1 MQKIILYGA
10 GRVGHTLIEL
20 AEKYGIKE
28 VIDSV
33 CDENHIGEKIKD
45 IPITSYSDAKKKK
58 LPFLISTGARIR
70 EEIQNILGI
79 SRSAAY
85 ELIRETYKMQHPFK
99 VLKIGNLYRVPK
111 VPFDNWLNGE
121 TE

>member
-1 MQKIILYGA
+1 MSGNRFFVSITQNGLTRNYSIRLL
-10 GRVGHTLIEL
+10 LI
-20 AEKYGIKE
+20 KNIKRETWKGGQVENKTVKKVYE
-28 VIDSV
+28 V
-33 CDENHIGEKIKD
+33 
-45 IPITSYSDAKKKK
+45 
-58 LPFLISTGARIR
+58 

-85 ELIRETYKMQHPFK
+85 ELIRETYKMQHSFK

>member
-1 MQKIILYGA
+1 MKDRQQKYLLEHYNNPDTYYAATFGFAAFFYIVLFLQIPLLQAICHKRETWKGGQVENKTVKKVY
-10 GRVGHTLIEL
+10 
-20 AEKYGIKE
+20 E
-28 VIDSV
+28 V
-33 CDENHIGEKIKD
+33 
-45 IPITSYSDAKKKK
+45 
-58 LPFLISTGARIR
+58 

>member
-1 MQKIILYGA
+1 MSGNRFFVSVTQNGLTRNYSIRLL
-10 GRVGHTLIEL
+10 LI
-20 AEKYGIKE
+20 KNIKRETWKGGQVENKTVKKVYE
-28 VIDSV
+28 V
-33 CDENHIGEKIKD
+33 
-45 IPITSYSDAKKKK
+45 
-58 LPFLISTGARIR
+58 

-85 ELIRETYKMQHPFK
+85 ELIRETYKMQHFK

>member
-1 MQKIILYGA
+1 MKDRQQKYLLEHYNNPDTYYAATFGFAAFFILSCFF
-10 GRVGHTLIEL
+10 
-20 AEKYGIKE
+20 KYRYYKLYAIKRETWKGGQVENKTVKKVYE
-28 VIDSV
+28 V
-33 CDENHIGEKIKD
+33 
-45 IPITSYSDAKKKK
+45 
-58 LPFLISTGARIR
+58 

-111 VPFDNWLNGE
+111 VPFDNWLNGV

>member
-1 MQKIILYGA
+1 MENKTVKKVY
-10 GRVGHTLIEL
+10 
-20 AEKYGIKE
+20 E
-28 VIDSV
+28 V
-33 CDENHIGEKIKD
+33 
-45 IPITSYSDAKKKK
+45 
-58 LPFLISTGARIR
+58 

-99 VLKIGNLYRVPK
+99 VLKIGNLYRAPK

>member
-1 MQKIILYGA
+1 MSGNRLFVSITQNGLTRNYSIRLL
-10 GRVGHTLIEL
+10 LI
-20 AEKYGIKE
+20 KNIKRETWKGGQVENKTVKKVYE
-28 VIDSV
+28 V
-33 CDENHIGEKIKD
+33 
-45 IPITSYSDAKKKK
+45 
-58 LPFLISTGARIR
+58 